1 MSLSLESLQV
11 LDAIERNGS
20 FAGAAE
26 ALHRVPSA
34 ITYSVH
40 RLEQNLD
47 VRLFDR
53 SGKHGRG
60 ARLTEAGRELLN
72 EGRNLLRAAAEL
84 ERRVKQVDKGWEA
97 ELRIA
102 ADTIIAPE
110 KLYGMAAEFYAENSG
125 THLRLM
131 SEVLAGNWDALQS
144 GRADLVI
151 GASGDAPPGG
161 GYATRFLG
169 RVEFEFVAAPG
180 HPICDEPQPLK
191 ESSILS
197 HRAVSVADS
206 SRNLPARTAGLLS
219 GQDALTVP
227 TMHAKVAAHAAG
239 LGIGYLPQPI
249 AVREARAGRLR
260 ILKVE
265 VNRSGGEIMIAW
277 RHANAGKALKWFLKR
292 LEDPVVMAML
302 TDYA

>member
-1 MSLSLESLQV
+1 MRLTLESLRV

-20 FAGAAE
+20 FASAAE
-26 ALHRVPSA
+26 ELHRVPSA

-40 RLEQNLD
+40 QLEQNLD

-60 ARLTEAGRELLN
+60 ARLTDAGRELLN

-84 ERRVKQVDKGWEA
+84 ECRVKQVDKGWEA

-110 KLYGMAAEFYAENSG
+110 KLYGLVAEFYEKNSG

-161 GYATRFLG
+161 GYATRILG

-180 HPICDEPQPLK
+180 HPICSESQPLK

-206 SRNLPARTAGLLS
+206 SRNLPPRTAGLLS
-219 GQDALTVP
+219 GQDVLTVP

-239 LGIGYLPQPI
+239 LGVGYLPQPI
-249 AVREARAGRLR
+249 ARRESRAGRLR
-260 ILKVE
+260 ILEIE
-265 VNRSGGEIMIAW
+265 VNRGGGEIMIAW
-277 RHANAGKALKWFLKR
+277 RPANAGKALKWFLKR
-292 LEDPVVMAML
+292 LEDPAVMAML